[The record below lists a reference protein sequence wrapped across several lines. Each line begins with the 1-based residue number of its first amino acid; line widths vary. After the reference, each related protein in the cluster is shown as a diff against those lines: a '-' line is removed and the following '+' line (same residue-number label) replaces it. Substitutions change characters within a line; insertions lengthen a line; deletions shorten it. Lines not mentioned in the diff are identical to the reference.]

1 MQTVDV
7 RYRPL
12 GWLPLERSIKGR
24 FPGKWEEVTPQQL
37 IALSSLSESDEFSKL
52 LSLFSGLPPRVC
64 LRMDAIQQS
73 ELWKLN
79 GWMEHE
85 LSFNRFLIPEVRV
98 RGITLLSPRE
108 SLRGVTFGRFVF
120 ADTAFIQYRQDG
132 EESDL
137 DRFIA
142 SLYIPSGV
150 VFTDELPL
158 ENEPTVREIPR
169 KVKLAIAF
177 NYTLVRQWLAGRYP
191 LLFSLPPDRN
201 DQGAAASPDKK
212 SDPRVWIRVYESI
225 VGDDIV
231 NHDRYGDIPLHN
243 VLRYLTARTKENMK
257 KH

>member
-1 MQTVDV
+1 MQEVKV
-7 RYRPL
+7 RYRPV
-12 GWLPLERSIKGR
+12 GWLPFERSLKGR
-24 FPGKWEEVTPQQL
+24 FPGKWEEVTPRQL

-52 LSLFSGLPPRVC
+52 LSLFSGLPPKVC
-64 LRMDAIQQS
+64 RRMDAIQQS

-79 GWMEHE
+79 GWMEHD
-85 LSFNRFLIPEVRV
+85 LSFNRFLIPEVNAG
-98 RGITLLSPRE
+98 GITLHAPRE

-120 ADTAFIQYRQDG
+120 LDTAFIQYRQDG
-132 EESDL
+132 EEADL

-142 SLYIPSGV
+142 SLYIPQGA

-158 ENEPTVREIPR
+158 ENEPKVLQIPW

-201 DQGAAASPDKK
+201 DQGAAAPGDKK

-243 VLRYLTARTKENMK
+243 VLRYLTAHTKENMK
-257 KH
+257 R